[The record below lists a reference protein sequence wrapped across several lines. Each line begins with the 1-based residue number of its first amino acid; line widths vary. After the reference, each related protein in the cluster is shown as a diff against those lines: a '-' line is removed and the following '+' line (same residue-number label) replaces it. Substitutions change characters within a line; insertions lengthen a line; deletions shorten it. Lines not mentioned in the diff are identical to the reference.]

1 MRNRSIQQNGY
12 SKKELTEII
21 EKMDAD
27 QNQMKH
33 QTENSNTSREDDY
46 SYFHGNMVNS
56 DR

>member
-21 EKMDAD
+21 EKIDAD

-33 QTENSNTSREDDY
+33 QTEKSNTNREDDY
-46 SYFHGNMVNS
+46 SYFHGNMVNP